1 MFQNTPWFSGFRDSG
16 GNESYWLPE
25 EATTQWGRSQVKFRV
40 LDKLCRSLWMCV
52 EYPRNEI
59 DNPIRY
65 CTQPLYTA
73 ISTFMA
79 ANLRESLVKEQNVSL
94 CRIVF
99 DQLEERLKNRVRTDL
114 NALPGWWGW
123 LLHGESGIEEYCV
136 SAYMAGK
143 ISAEKAI
150 EFSGLDQIE
159 FASMVRER
167 SQEKDLSIF
176 RAYLRGET
184 VEEQLPFSE
193 EVSIKFKDLMA
204 EEIE

>member
-1 MFQNTPWFSGFRDSG
+1 MFQNIPWDSGFGESG
-16 GNESYWLPE
+16 SNLSYLVPE
-25 EATTQWGRSQVKFRV
+25 EATSQSGRSQVKFRA
-40 LDKLCRSLWMCV
+40 LDKLCKSLWMCV
-52 EYPRNEI
+52 EYPRNDI

-73 ISTFMA
+73 VSTFIA
-79 ANLRESLVKEQNVSL
+79 SNLTENLLKTQNILSWS
-94 CRIVF
+94 VF
-99 DQLEERLKNRVRTDL
+99 NQLEKRLDNRIQIDL
-114 NALPGWWGW
+114 NNLPGWRGW
-123 LLHGESGIEEYCV
+123 LLHGEIGIEEYCV

-176 RAYLRGET
+176 RAYIRGET

>member
-1 MFQNTPWFSGFRDSG
+1 MFQNIPWVEGFVESG

-25 EATTQWGRSQVKFRV
+25 EATTQWGRSQIKFRV

-65 CTQPLYTA
+65 CTQPLYAA

-79 ANLRESLVKEQNVSL
+79 ANLRGNLVKEQNLSLSRSVS
-94 CRIVF
+94 
-99 DQLEERLKNRVRTDL
+99 DQLEERLKNRTRTDL

-123 LLHGESGIEEYCV
+123 LLHGETGIEEYCV
-136 SAYMAGK
+136 SAYLAGK
-143 ISAEKAI
+143 ISTERAI

-159 FASMVRER
+159 FASRVRER
-167 SQEKDLSIF
+167 SQEKDLPTF

-193 EVSIKFKDLMA
+193 EVSNKFKNLMA
-204 EEIE
+204 KEIE